1 MRGHWKIA
9 FGSMP
14 RRFRKACY
22 LPLPPRA
29 TLRRVIHVA
38 SDLNLSPLLP
48 NIEMSGAATPRT
60 SVPLVQPG
68 LNPVQSACRLRVPRL
83 RFGPALLSFIRCAT
97 CARGNLDTGQPFSY
111 RYELRTQ
118 LRLESVATRTPP
130 PICTSAQ
137 SSQTALIL
145 KTAERRE
152 HFEPTRWWAS
162 DNHGIS
168 CVRRLF
174 VTVATLHMP
183 TPKPSF

>member
-1 MRGHWKIA
+1 LHLVQCRVDSVKHA
-9 FGSMP
+9 TSP
-14 RRFRKACY
+14 SRRNFS
-22 LPLPPRA
+22 
-29 TLRRVIHVA
+29 RRVIHVA

-60 SVPLVQPG
+60 SVPSVQPG

-83 RFGPALLSFIRCAT
+83 RFGPALLSFIRSAT
-97 CARGNLDTGQPFSY
+97 CARGNLDTVQPFSY

-168 CVRRLF
+168 RVRRLF
-174 VTVATLHMP
+174 ATVATLHMP